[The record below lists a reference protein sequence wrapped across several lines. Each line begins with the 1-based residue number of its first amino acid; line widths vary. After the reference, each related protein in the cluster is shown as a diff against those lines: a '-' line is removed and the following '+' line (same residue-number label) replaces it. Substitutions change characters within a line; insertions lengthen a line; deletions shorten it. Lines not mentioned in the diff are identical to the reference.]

1 MKSNKIDGK
10 VVHCVGK
17 GSHEEDLQSRFSRDT
32 ITPGTLMQR
41 AQNYYGKKM
50 RPEDIERE
58 RMMRQFSSMDVS
70 GPYS

>member
-10 VVHCVGK
+10 VVRYVGK
-17 GSHEEDLQSRFSRDT
+17 GAHEEDLQSRFSRET
-32 ITPGTLMQR
+32 LTPGTLMQR

-50 RPEDIERE
+50 RPQDVEQE
-58 RMMRQFSSMDVS
+58 RMMRQFGMDVS